1 MTNHDW
7 PLRAAIQGPGFF
19 GPPMVLAKAYNT
31 TKYPLVFK
39 PQNETI
45 VQVRSN
51 IKQVFFQKNY
61 FVLLIKINFL
71 VGSNVTWKLFNIK
84 NKAIVFRLT
93 RIDTWSFVS
102 AGKTGSLQHGGWD

>member
-51 IKQVFFQKNY
+51 KIQGFFPEKLLYIVNKDKFFSWIQSNLQV
-61 FVLLIKINFL
+61 LKIE
-71 VGSNVTWKLFNIK
+71 LFNVK
-84 NKAIVFRLT
+84 NGAIVFRLT
-93 RIDTWSFVS
+93 RIDT
-102 AGKTGSLQHGGWD
+102 K

>member
-45 VQVRSN
+45 VQVRSS
-51 IKQVFFQKNY
+51 IKQGFFQKKY
-61 FVLLIKINFL
+61 FILLIKINLL
-71 VGSNVTWKLFNIK
+71 VGSNQTYKF
-84 NKAIVFRLT
+84 
-93 RIDTWSFVS
+93 
-102 AGKTGSLQHGGWD
+102 

>member
-51 IKQVFFQKNY
+51 IKQGVFPEK
-61 FVLLIKINFL
+61 LLCI
-71 VGSNVTWKLFNIK
+71 
-84 NKAIVFRLT
+84 
-93 RIDTWSFVS
+93 IDKDKFFSWIQCN
-102 AGKTGSLQHGGWD
+102 LEII

>member
-1 MTNHDW
+1 MLHLPDNWINDLIVNPQANMTNHDW

-45 VQVRSN
+45 IQVISE
-51 IKQVFFQKNY
+51 I
-61 FVLLIKINFL
+61 
-71 VGSNVTWKLFNIK
+71 
-84 NKAIVFRLT
+84 
-93 RIDTWSFVS
+93 
-102 AGKTGSLQHGGWD
+102 

>member
-45 VQVRSN
+45 IQVIS
-51 IKQVFFQKNY
+51 
-61 FVLLIKINFL
+61 KI
-71 VGSNVTWKLFNIK
+71 
-84 NKAIVFRLT
+84 
-93 RIDTWSFVS
+93 
-102 AGKTGSLQHGGWD
+102 

>member
-45 VQVRSN
+45 IQVIPN
-51 IKQVFFQKNY
+51 VKQLFSEKIISYTCNR
-61 FVLLIKINFL
+61 INF
-71 VGSNVTWKLFNIK
+71 
-84 NKAIVFRLT
+84 
-93 RIDTWSFVS
+93 
-102 AGKTGSLQHGGWD
+102 